1 MLTSG
6 IQEFSLQKAARSMQ
20 WTDEGVVLGVRK
32 YGESSVILELM
43 TRERGRHLG
52 LVHGGRSKTLQPVLQ
67 PGNTVQATWRAR
79 LDEHLGTYQ
88 VEALSLRAARLMG
101 SSMALYGL
109 ATLAHLMRYFPERDP
124 HFALYETLT
133 VLVDHLDDADLAPA
147 LFVRFELAMLA
158 ELGFGLD
165 LSSCAA
171 TGVRQDLT
179 YVSPRSGRAVSASA
193 GEPYKDRLLK
203 LPGFLIGQ
211 TRANRPREEDIRD
224 GFALTDFFL
233 HQNVFDPQGKRAPEE
248 RARFVALATAG
259 DD

>member
-1 MLTSG
+1 
-6 IQEFSLQKAARSMQ
+6 MQ

-32 YGESSVILELM
+32 HGETSVILEVM
-43 TRERGRHLG
+43 TRDHGRHSG

-79 LDEHLGTYQ
+79 LDEHLGTFQ
-88 VEALSLRAARLMG
+88 VEGMALRAARLMN
-101 SSMALYGL
+101 SSLALYGL
-109 ATLAHLMRYFPERDP
+109 GALAHLLRYVPERDP

-133 VLVDHLDDADLAPA
+133 VLVDHLDDPDLAPA
-147 LFVRFELAMLA
+147 LFVRFELAMLT

-171 TGVRQDLT
+171 TGTERDLT
-179 YVSPRSGRAVSASA
+179 YVSPKSGRAVCADA

-211 TRANRPREEDIRD
+211 SRSNRPGEEEIRE
-224 GFALTDFFL
+224 GFALTNFFL
-233 HQNVFDPQGKRAPEE
+233 HQNVFDPQGQRAPEE

-259 DD
+259 EARGW

>member
-1 MLTSG
+1 
-6 IQEFSLQKAARSMQ
+6 MQ
-20 WTDEGVVLGVRK
+20 WTDEGIVVGVRK
-32 YGESSVILELM
+32 HGESSVILELM
-43 TRERGRHLG
+43 TREHGRHLG

-67 PGNTVQATWRAR
+67 PGNSVQATWRAR

-88 VEALSLRAARLMG
+88 VEGLGLRAAHLMG
-101 SSMALYGL
+101 SPLALYGL
-109 ATLAHLMRYFPERDP
+109 ATLAHLLRYLPERDP
-124 HFALYETLT
+124 HPALYETLD
-133 VLVDHLDDADLAPA
+133 VLVDHLDDPDLAPA
-147 LFVRFELAMLA
+147 LFVRFELAILA
-158 ELGFGLD
+158 EFGFGLD

-171 TGVRQDLT
+171 TGSANDLT
-179 YVSPRSGRAVSASA
+179 YVSPKSGCAVSTAA

-211 TRANRPREEDIRD
+211 SKANRPREEEIRD

-233 HQNVFDPQGKRAPEE
+233 HQNVFEPRGQAAPAE

>member
-1 MLTSG
+1 
-6 IQEFSLQKAARSMQ
+6 MQ
-20 WTDEGVVLGVRK
+20 WTDEGIVVGVRRH
-32 YGESSVILELM
+32 GESSVILELM
-43 TRERGRHLG
+43 TREHGRHLG

-67 PGNTVQATWRAR
+67 PGNSVQATWRAR

-88 VEALSLRAARLMG
+88 VEGLGLRAAHLMG
-101 SSMALYGL
+101 SPLALYGL
-109 ATLAHLMRYFPERDP
+109 ATLAHLLRYLPERDP
-124 HFALYETLT
+124 HPALYETLD
-133 VLVDHLDDADLAPA
+133 VLVDHLDDPDLAPA
-147 LFVRFELAMLA
+147 LFVRFELAILA
-158 ELGFGLD
+158 EFGFGLD

-171 TGVRQDLT
+171 TGSANDLT
-179 YVSPRSGRAVSASA
+179 YVSPKSGRAVSTAA

-211 TRANRPREEDIRD
+211 SKANRPREEEIRD

-233 HQNVFDPQGKRAPEE
+233 HQNVFEPRGQAAPAE

>member
-1 MLTSG
+1 MH
-6 IQEFSLQKAARSMQ
+6 

-32 YGESSVILELM
+32 HGESSVILELM
-43 TRERGRHLG
+43 TREHGRHMG
-52 LVHGGRSKTLQPVLQ
+52 LVHGGRSKTLQAVLQ

-88 VEALSLRAARLMG
+88 VEGLNLRAARLMG

-109 ATLAHLMRYFPERDP
+109 ATLAHLLRYFPERDP
-124 HFALYETLT
+124 HFALFETLT
-133 VLVDHLDDADLAPA
+133 VLVDHLDDPDLAPA
-147 LFVRFELAMLA
+147 LFVRFELAMLT

-171 TGVRQDLT
+171 TGTEQDLT
-179 YVSPRSGRAVSASA
+179 YVSPRSGRAVSAAA

-211 TRANRPREEDIRD
+211 SKANRPREEEVRA

-233 HQNVFDPQGKRAPEE
+233 HQNVFGPQGQRAPEE

-259 DD
+259 DE

>member
-1 MLTSG
+1 
-6 IQEFSLQKAARSMQ
+6 MQ
-20 WTDEGVVLGVRK
+20 WTDEGIVLGVRK
-32 YGESSVILELM
+32 HGETSVILELM
-43 TRERGRHLG
+43 TREHGRHMG

-67 PGNTVQATWRAR
+67 PGNSVHATWRAR
-79 LDEHLGTYQ
+79 LDEHLGMYQ
-88 VEALSLRAARLMG
+88 VEASELRAARLMN

-109 ATLAHLMRYFPERDP
+109 ATLAHLLRYFPERDP

-165 LSSCAA
+165 LASCAA
-171 TGVRQDLT
+171 TGVQQDLT
-179 YVSPRSGRAVSASA
+179 YVSPRSGRAVSSAA

-211 TRANRPREEDIRD
+211 TRANRPGEQDIRD

-233 HQNVFDPQGKRAPEE
+233 HQNVFEPQGRRAPDE

>member
-1 MLTSG
+1 
-6 IQEFSLQKAARSMQ
+6 MQ
-20 WTDEGVVLGVRK
+20 WTDEGVILGARK
-32 YGESSVILELM
+32 HGESSIILELM
-43 TRERGRHLG
+43 TRGHGRHLG
-52 LVHGGRSKTLQPVLQ
+52 LVHGGRSKSLQAVLQ

-88 VEALSLRAARLMG
+88 VEGLNLRAAQLMD

-109 ATLAHLMRYFPERDP
+109 ATLAHLLRYFPERDP

-133 VLVDHLDDADLAPA
+133 VLVDHLDDPDLAPA
-147 LFVRFELAMLA
+147 LFVRFELAMLT

-171 TGVRQDLT
+171 TGSERDLT
-179 YVSPRSGRAVSASA
+179 YVSPKSGRAVSAAA

-211 TRANRPREEDIRD
+211 SRSNRPREEEIRE

-233 HQNVFDPQGKRAPEE
+233 HHHVFDPQGQGAPEE
-248 RARFVALATAG
+248 RARFVALATAA
-259 DD
+259 DE

>member
-1 MLTSG
+1 
-6 IQEFSLQKAARSMQ
+6 MQ
-20 WTDEGVVLGVRK
+20 WTDEGIVVGVRK
-32 YGESSVILELM
+32 HGESSVILELM
-43 TRERGRHLG
+43 TREHGRHLG

-67 PGNTVQATWRAR
+67 PGNSVQATWRAR

-88 VEALSLRAARLMG
+88 VEGLGLRAAHLMG
-101 SSMALYGL
+101 SPLALYGL
-109 ATLAHLMRYFPERDP
+109 ATLAHLLRYLPERDP
-124 HFALYETLT
+124 HPALYETLE
-133 VLVDHLDDADLAPA
+133 VLVDHLNDSDLAPA
-147 LFVRFELAMLA
+147 LFVRFELAILA
-158 ELGFGLD
+158 EFGFGLD

-171 TGVRQDLT
+171 TGSPNDLT
-179 YVSPRSGRAVSASA
+179 YVSPKSGRAVSTAA

-211 TRANRPREEDIRD
+211 SKANRPREEEIRD

-233 HQNVFDPQGKRAPEE
+233 HQNVFEPRGQAAPAE

>member
-1 MLTSG
+1 
-6 IQEFSLQKAARSMQ
+6 MQ

-32 YGESSVILELM
+32 HGESSVILELM
-43 TRERGRHLG
+43 TREHGRHLG
-52 LVHGGRSKTLQPVLQ
+52 LVHGGRSKALQPVLQ
-67 PGNTVQATWRAR
+67 PGNSVQATWRAR

-88 VEALSLRAARLMG
+88 IEGSELRAARLIN

-109 ATLAHLMRYFPERDP
+109 ATLAQLLRYVPERDP
-124 HFALYETLT
+124 HFALYETMT
-133 VLVDHLDDADLAPA
+133 VLVDHLDDPHLAPA

-171 TGVRQDLT
+171 TGTERDLA
-179 YVSPRSGRAVSASA
+179 YVSPRSGRAVCAAA
-193 GEPYKDRLLK
+193 GEPYKDRLLP

-211 TRANRPREEDIRD
+211 TRANRPAEEDIRA

-233 HQNVFDPQGKRAPEE
+233 HHNVFEPQGQKAPAE